1 MCAQVEAII
10 RPWRLPG
17 VIAALSAGGIRGV
30 TAYDVKGL
38 GAQVGSRERYQG
50 HEFDESSLVDKSKIE
65 IVCVASQV
73 NDVVNLIVNAAQ
85 TGEFGDGKIFGAWAC
100 VADVAPLPARAYA
113 CAVQLAP
120 CSLPDLRRDP
130 HPHRRARRACRAHA
144 RRPRGHDARQP
155 RRLKRRRQ
163 RVTYFPL

>member
-85 TGEFGDGKIFGAWAC
+85 TGEFGDGKIFGAWPVLRMLRRCLLALTR
-100 VADVAPLPARAYA
+100 ALSNSLPAVSPISDVIRIRTAEHGARAERMRGGRE
-113 CAVQLAP
+113 
-120 CSLPDLRRDP
+120 DMT
-130 HPHRRARRACRAHA
+130 RASRAA
-144 RRPRGHDARQP
+144 
-155 RRLKRRRQ
+155 
-163 RVTYFPL
+163 

>member
-1 MCAQVEAII
+1 M
-10 RPWRLPG
+10 
-17 VIAALSAGGIRGV
+17 

-85 TGEFGDGKIFGAWAC
+85 TGEFGDGKIF
-100 VADVAPLPARAYA
+100 VSPISDVIRIRTAEHGARAERMRGGRE
-113 CAVQLAP
+113 
-120 CSLPDLRRDP
+120 DMT
-130 HPHRRARRACRAHA
+130 RASRAA
-144 RRPRGHDARQP
+144 
-155 RRLKRRRQ
+155 
-163 RVTYFPL
+163 

>member
-17 VIAALSAGGIRGV
+17 VISALSAGGIRGV

-50 HEFDESSLVDKSKIE
+50 HEFDENSLVDKSKIE

-85 TGEFGDGKIFGAWAC
+85 TGEFGDGKIF
-100 VADVAPLPARAYA
+100 VSPISDVIRIRTAEHGARAERMRGGRE
-113 CAVQLAP
+113 
-120 CSLPDLRRDP
+120 DMT
-130 HPHRRARRACRAHA
+130 RASRAA
-144 RRPRGHDARQP
+144 
-155 RRLKRRRQ
+155 
-163 RVTYFPL
+163 

>member
-1 MCAQVEAII
+1 MGGLRVRACSLVAYAQVEAII

-17 VIAALSAGGIRGV
+17 VISALSAGGIRGV

-85 TGEFGDGKIFGAWAC
+85 TGEFGDGKIFGAC
-100 VADVAPLPARAYA
+100 PALRVSRPCLRALTRA
-113 CAVQLAP
+113 LSTSQSP
-120 CSLPDLRRDP
+120 RSL
-130 HPHRRARRACRAHA
+130 
-144 RRPRGHDARQP
+144 
-155 RRLKRRRQ
+155 
-163 RVTYFPL
+163 T